1 MKASLLSKRALAGVL
16 GGAALVGVAVT
27 GANAASPAAPTT
39 PAGHS
44 HPVRMNVPAVVT
56 PNAVSWSTR
65 ACWSGIQGIT
75 RLVINAPVTAG
86 QPVVASA
93 TELDAN
99 GNTEFIGLAS
109 IPVENVAVTNGIIN
123 TVVDANWGSPINV
136 CVHYIA

>member
-1 MKASLLSKRALAGVL
+1 MKASLLSKRAIAGVL

-65 ACWSGIQGIT
+65 ACWSGIEGIT

-123 TVVDANWGSPINV
+123 TVVDAN
-136 CVHYIA
+136 